1 MMLAPVPCFYI
12 GKSPISL
19 PPHVSRHVVH
29 LITPTSKKWM
39 SLSQVKTEFFKR
51 SHIKLTSALND
62 ANLSPDPRT
71 VIGDLPRVLVND
83 SNRVGEE
90 SYRIAG

>member
-1 MMLAPVPCFYI
+1 M
-12 GKSPISL
+12 
-19 PPHVSRHVVH
+19 
-29 LITPTSKKWM
+29 T
-39 SLSQVKTEFFKR
+39 LSQVKTQFFKR
-51 SHIKLTSALND
+51 VHVKLTTALND

-71 VIGDLPRVLVND
+71 AIGDLPRVLVND